1 MGMMLIV
8 LLLNLGISFW
18 NAKQAGSI
26 WAESKGLGGWVQ
38 VLAWCA
44 AIQSAI
50 GFTYVYTVAIAFVA
64 NSFGYLSASSLGVL
78 FNLMYL
84 MIILPLL
91 GTGLAITISSWIAAS
106 REKSLASLGI
116 AGWNTF
122 ATAYNAY
129 NAVNSFGAAFSSVS
143 DAFGSMFDGDGDSD
157 SYRVILLA
165 AIAVLAGVV
174 TTVTIMHRYEAS
186 LPVSDYV
193 RNQYRDLDYR

>member
-50 GFTYVYTVAIAFVA
+50 GFTYVYTVVIAFVA

-116 AGWNTF
+116 
-122 ATAYNAY
+122 
-129 NAVNSFGAAFSSVS
+129 GAKGLEAQTPQEAA
-143 DAFGSMFDGDGDSD
+143 DAHDAPLPSREG
-157 SYRVILLA
+157 
-165 AIAVLAGVV
+165 
-174 TTVTIMHRYEAS
+174 EAEI
-186 LPVSDYV
+186 
-193 RNQYRDLDYR
+193 